1 MTDELVYA
9 NLKFENCYE
18 LNNVPEPEVP
28 KEKGLPTSSH
38 SWWPVVLILITICLA
53 LLMGLMTLAILYLNC
68 VLCPVNWKWPG
79 DGDLCYYHST
89 EQKTWQQS
97 NGFCSSQNS
106 TLLLVKDTAKLEL
119 VKKIPRKTFWLG
131 LSFRAEKKGW
141 FWADNTTVTEEQ
153 KSWTNNLQLPH
164 PCGYIYNRVI
174 YSHRC
179 DEINY
184 YVCEKPAIQLQ
195 RRNNNQQE
203 EWLVRSR
210 GL

>member
-1 MTDELVYA
+1 
-9 NLKFENCYE
+9 
-18 LNNVPEPEVP
+18 
-28 KEKGLPTSSH
+28 
-38 SWWPVVLILITICLA
+38 
-53 LLMGLMTLAILYLNC
+53 MGLMTLAILFSQGSKDYRTQIRDLNVTKNDLHAHFSKMLQAIGNQLCLGGRKDLQNNDLNC
-68 VLCPVNWKWPG
+68 VLCPTNWKWPG
-79 DGDLCYYHST
+79 DGDTCYYHST

-106 TLLLVKDTAKLEL
+106 TLLLVKDTAKLEM

-131 LSFRAEKKGW
+131 LSFRAEKQGW

-164 PCGYIYNRVI
+164 FCGYIYNRVI